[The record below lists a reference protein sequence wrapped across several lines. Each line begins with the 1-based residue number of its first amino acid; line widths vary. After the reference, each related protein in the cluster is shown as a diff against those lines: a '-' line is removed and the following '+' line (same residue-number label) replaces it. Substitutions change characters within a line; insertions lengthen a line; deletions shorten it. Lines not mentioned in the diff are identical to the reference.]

1 MQISMPPARPP
12 VSKDRDPDGAGTPSP
27 ARTMPAARGP
37 SCHPQS
43 QVIPHQ
49 PHSGP
54 HFPFSPLLDFGLGA
68 SGAYKMT
75 ERKDTGLQLCGHN
88 RKCSHRERR
97 GHSGRSKARRAANRT
112 AALWAGR
119 DPCTACQE
127 LPRAPPFGAESAPLR
142 TRKTLLCLRKGATG
156 RRKKGGWHQARSP
169 RLN

>member
-1 MQISMPPARPP
+1 
-12 VSKDRDPDGAGTPSP
+12 
-27 ARTMPAARGP
+27 
-37 SCHPQS
+37 
-43 QVIPHQ
+43 
-49 PHSGP
+49 
-54 HFPFSPLLDFGLGA
+54 
-68 SGAYKMT
+68 MT

-156 RRKKGGWHQARSP
+156 RRKKGGWHRLGPLDSTENASDSAHCPAALATGATAPARTRTL
-169 RLN
+169 RLREAERAARAHAAPGQRERCQLEHS